1 MSSEN
6 IASINRI
13 YGSFEARDFAAFFSH
28 LSPRVEI
35 IQCPEVP
42 WGGAF
47 HGLESAKAFFEK
59 VGSYLENHV
68 SIERLI
74 DGGDRVVVIGR
85 AHGTVKR
92 SGHSI
97 SVPIMHLWEFQNGLV
112 VRLEIVLDV
121 PTMQTQLAA

>member
-1 MSSEN
+1 MSSKN

-13 YGSFEARDFAAFFSH
+13 YGTFEARDFAAFFSY
-28 LSPRVEI
+28 LSPRVEV

-42 WGGAF
+42 WGGVF
-47 HGLESAKAFFEK
+47 HGLENAKAFFER
-59 VGSYLENHV
+59 VGSYLDNHV

-92 SGHSI
+92 TGHSF
-97 SVPIMHLWEFQNGLV
+97 SVPIMHLWEFQDGLV